1 MLVGT
6 LLLAVA
12 FEVFQCVCALH
23 CTDFGITTSSS
34 SHRVSTAVITMATV
48 CQPHAAIVTNSR
60 CNAAPGIFGRALR
73 LVEAHAP
80 TCLCSIERNYCTI
93 DSLLWV
99 GLRFE
104 FWLYRCVRHIGSLRI
119 EVWTRFQEFVTRFSY
134 ARTFSVEQVTIYRAS
149 VQHTVQ

>member
-23 CTDFGITTSSS
+23 CTDFGITTSSSS

-60 CNAAPGIFGRALR
+60 CNAAPGIFGRALW
-73 LVEAHAP
+73 LVEANTHAHAYLYAALNAIIVRL
-80 TCLCSIERNYCTI
+80 TACYGLASDLNSGDIDVYATI
-93 DSLLWV
+93 WTANLGFSRPNPSNLDFLDSVWPADVALDFSPYFGLL
-99 GLRFE
+99 
-104 FWLYRCVRHIGSLRI
+104 
-119 EVWTRFQEFVTRFSY
+119 
-134 ARTFSVEQVTIYRAS
+134 
-149 VQHTVQ
+149 